1 MELPSIIDRLSLSR
15 SPDPNRKGA
24 ALPSATSKLGQDMLQ
39 PAMVALHFVDAI
51 IEGRTSMREDRDP
64 AHLCRRAYGM
74 WEYDQERA
82 MW

>member
-1 MELPSIIDRLSLSR
+1 MELPSVIDWLDFTC
-15 SPDPNRKGA
+15 SPDPNRNVCG
-24 ALPSATSKLGQDMLQ
+24 SSSKLGQDMLQ

-64 AHLCRRAYGM
+64 AHLCGRAYAM